1 MSQHTLA
8 HRVLVI
14 GVPAAFAVL
23 SVFHPMPDPIAGLA
37 DQVNWWITQ
46 HALQIPMFLL
56 MGCAILALG
65 WASSGRA
72 VTVSRVAALVFIAFY
87 PAYDAFAGLGSG
99 YLVRHAEG
107 TDAAT
112 QTVLFEATAGIFD
125 SPINAGLYAVGT
137 LAWMV
142 AVVSLGV
149 ALRRGPGGLAV
160 TILFIASGL
169 TLIDHG
175 GVFGVV
181 SFTLFAAAAALHSF
195 ARGSGPGHGTT
206 AVSTAAQSKIGDSST
221 PPESAAHRSRG

>member
-8 HRVLVI
+8 RRILVI
-14 GVPAAFAVL
+14 GVPIAFAVI
-23 SVFHPMPDPIAGLA
+23 SVFHPMPEPIAGLA
-37 DQVNWWITQ
+37 DQVNWWITL

-65 WASSGRA
+65 WATSGHA
-72 VTVSRVAALVFIAFY
+72 VTVSRVATLVFIAVY

-112 QTVLFEATAGIFD
+112 QSVLYETVSGVFD
-125 SPINAGLYAVGT
+125 SPINTGLYVTST

-149 ALRRGPGGLAV
+149 ALRHGPGGRAV
-160 TILFIASGL
+160 TILFIAAGL

-175 GVFGVV
+175 GAFGAV
-181 SFTLFAAAAALHSF
+181 SFSLFAAAAALHTF
-195 ARGSGPGHGTT
+195 ARASEPDSGGT
-206 AVSTAAQSKIGDSST
+206 AHHPAPRVVRSS
-221 PPESAAHRSRG
+221 PS

>member
-8 HRVLVI
+8 RRMLVI
-14 GVPAAFAVL
+14 GVPVAFAVL
-23 SVFHPMPDPIAGLA
+23 SVFHPIPDPIAGLA
-37 DQVNWWITQ
+37 DEVNWWITQ

-72 VTVSRVAALVFIAFY
+72 ATVSRVAALVFIAFY

-112 QTVLFEATAGIFD
+112 QSVVFEATAGIFD
-125 SPINAGLYAVGT
+125 SPINTGLYAIGT

-160 TILFIASGL
+160 TILFIASAL

-175 GVFGVV
+175 GVFGAV
-181 SFTLFAAAAALHSF
+181 SFGLFAVGAALHTF
-195 ARGSGPGHGTT
+195 ARTSGPGPDDS
-206 AVSTAAQSKIGDSST
+206 AASTAAVSVIGASST
-221 PPESAAHRSRG
+221 SPAPSAEEPGD